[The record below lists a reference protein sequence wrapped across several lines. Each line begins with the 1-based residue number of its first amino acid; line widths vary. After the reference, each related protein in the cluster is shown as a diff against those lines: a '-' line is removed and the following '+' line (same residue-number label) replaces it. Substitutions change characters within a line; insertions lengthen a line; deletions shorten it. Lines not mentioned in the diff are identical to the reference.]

1 MGSSVP
7 SSRLIRFGVF
17 ELDLRS
23 GELQKQGRKI
33 RLEGQPVDVLIC
45 LLENPGE
52 LVTREELHRKLWPA
66 DTFVNF
72 EHGLNAAVKRL
83 RQALNDSAGN
93 PRFVETLPRRGY
105 RFIAPIQ
112 AVAVSGEVS
121 GVNPVNDLAAVA
133 GTPVTLAP
141 LEARQDPPEAKD
153 DEPVDLSRETV
164 VPAQRHP
171 QRAWN
176 WKWSGVAL
184 FVVLGAG
191 AAWILRPASHP
202 PQVIRSLAVLPL
214 ENLSGDASQDYF
226 SDGMT
231 DELIT
236 ELGQIG
242 ELRVISRTSVMTY
255 KGAHESLPQIAR
267 DLNVDAVVEG
277 AVLRS
282 GKQVRITAQLIL
294 AAADKHLWARSYEG
308 DLKDAFALQKQVARS
323 IAEEIRVE
331 LTPHEQ
337 AVLKNVTRV
346 NPEAYEAWLKGRYFW
361 NKRTGEGL
369 NEAIVYFNQ
378 AIEKD
383 PKYAAAYAGLTDAYA
398 LAGDWKYGILAPRD
412 AYPKAK
418 AAAAKAL
425 ELDGSLGEAHI
436 SLAFCLDAYDW
447 DWESAGREF
456 TRGIELSPGY
466 ATGHHWYGWHL
477 AALGRH
483 GDAIAELEKAASL
496 DPLSLIVSADLA
508 EELMVAHRYDEAIK
522 QSRKT
527 MNMDPFFAP
536 GHFVLGEVLVQKH
549 MYNEAVVELRKA
561 VELSPGSRAFT
572 ANLAYA
578 YAVSGMREEA
588 VTILNDLKNRSH
600 DAFSNAPE
608 IALVYVGLEDK
619 DQAIVWL
626 EKAYAE
632 RFNPG
637 VLMRPAFDAL
647 MPDPRFQDLL
657 HRVGLRR

>member
-112 AVAVSGEVS
+112 AVAVSGDVS
-121 GVNPVNDLAAVA
+121 GVNDAVA
-133 GTPVTLAP
+133 VAETPVT
-141 LEARQDPPEAKD
+141 RDPPEAKEH
-153 DEPVDLSRETV
+153 EPVDLSGETA
-164 VPAQRHP
+164 VPAHHRP

-184 FVVLGAG
+184 LVVLGAG

-323 IAEEIRVE
+323 IAEEIRIE

-369 NEAIVYFNQ
+369 KEAIDYFNQ

-383 PKYAAAYAGLTDAYA
+383 PNYAAAYAGLTDSYA

-418 AAAAKAL
+418 SAAAKAL
-425 ELDGSLGEAHI
+425 ELDGNLGEAHI

-483 GDAIAELEKAASL
+483 GDAIAELEKAANL

-536 GHFVLGEVLVQKH
+536 AHFVLGEVFVQKH
-549 MYNEAVVELRKA
+549 MNNEAVAELRKA
-561 VELSPGSRAFT
+561 IELSPGSMAFT

-588 VTILNDLKNRSH
+588 VRILNDLKNRSH

-619 DQAIVWL
+619 DQAMAWL
-626 EKAYAE
+626 EKAHAE

-637 VLMRPAFDAL
+637 VLMRPAFDPL
-647 MPDPRFQDLL
+647 LPDPRFQDLL